1 MLFFVFDIN
10 NVIINRGMDRIFIL
24 KKINVFNVYKEKK
37 LIWW

>member
-24 KKINVFNVYKEKK
+24 KKLMFLMYIKRKN
-37 LIWW
+37 

>member
-10 NVIINRGMDRIFIL
+10 NVIIIGGWIEYLFF

-37 LIWW
+37 LI

>member
-37 LIWW
+37 LI

>member
-24 KKINVFNVYKEKK
+24 KKINVFNVYKEEK
-37 LIWW
+37 LI